1 MKNNPAVA
9 ALLGVSFVCGL
20 RSTSRGEA
28 QQAGGP
34 VSRGRGHRTRRILT
48 LIVVLLTA
56 GVTGRGVMAQGLPGV
71 PRVAV
76 LAPISA
82 SPEHGGWSVDDF
94 REGMRSLGWIEGNN
108 VSIEARFANGDPAL
122 LSANAADLVAERVD
136 VIVAFSGDCS
146 RAARQ
151 ATSTIPIVMDTGD
164 PIRAGLVASLARPG
178 GNVTGLSF
186 MASDVATKQ
195 LEMLKEV
202 APRVSKV
209 GVLRQS
215 DGPLPA
221 QMGTELERAAAT
233 LGVSLLPVAVGTA
246 EGLPRRFDEMTAAGA
261 DGYFVWAEPR
271 TDAMRNDIAVL
282 ALRHRLP
289 GVTEQRRYVDAGLLL
304 SYGTSLS
311 AVHRREAYFV
321 DRILKGAKPADLP
334 VEQPTTFELVVNL
347 KTAKALGLTVP
358 PSTLA
363 RADEVI
369 E

>member
-1 MKNNPAVA
+1 
-9 ALLGVSFVCGL
+9 
-20 RSTSRGEA
+20 
-28 QQAGGP
+28 
-34 VSRGRGHRTRRILT
+34 
-48 LIVVLLTA
+48 
-56 GVTGRGVMAQGLPGV
+56 
-71 PRVAV
+71 
-76 LAPISA
+76 
-82 SPEHGGWSVDDF
+82 
-94 REGMRSLGWIEGNN
+94 
-108 VSIEARFANGDPAL
+108 
-122 LSANAADLVAERVD
+122 
-136 VIVAFSGDCS
+136 
-146 RAARQ
+146 
-151 ATSTIPIVMDTGD
+151 
-164 PIRAGLVASLARPG
+164 LARPG

-289 GVTEQRRYVDAGLLL
+289 GVTEQRRYVDAGGVAVLWNEPFCGSPAGSLL
-304 SYGTSLS
+304 
-311 AVHRREAYFV
+311 RR
-321 DRILKGAKPADLP
+321 
-334 VEQPTTFELVVNL
+334 
-347 KTAKALGLTVP
+347 
-358 PSTLA
+358 
-363 RADEVI
+363 
-369 E
+369 

>member
-1 MKNNPAVA
+1 MIRLVTVLALIFAAGATACGVA
-9 ALLGVSFVCGL
+9 AEQVA
-20 RSTSRGEA
+20 R
-28 QQAGGP
+28 
-34 VSRGRGHRTRRILT
+34 
-48 LIVVLLTA
+48 
-56 GVTGRGVMAQGLPGV
+56 V
-71 PRVAV
+71 PRVGV
-76 LAPISA
+76 LAPISI
-82 SPEHGGWSVDDF
+82 SPEQSGGGVNEF
-94 REGMRSLGWIEGNN
+94 REGMRSLGWIEGSN

-136 VIVAFSGDCS
+136 VIVAFSGDCA

-186 MASDVATKQ
+186 MAGDVATKR

-202 APRVSKV
+202 APRVSKI
-209 GVLRQS
+209 GVLFQS
-215 DGPLPA
+215 DNPQL
-221 QMGTELERAAAT
+221 GTELERAAAT

-289 GVTEQRRYVDAGLLL
+289 GVTEQRRYVDAGVLL

-347 KTAKALGLTVP
+347 KTAKALGLTIP
-358 PSTLA
+358 PSILA